1 MMGLLVAATHTR
13 DSLVLDQLA
22 IRQGVLVST
31 GRCRDVTEL
40 DLLMYSQLM
49 TRITADILFKNAR
62 ELGSKFRLV
71 KRNVHISLKGH

>member
-22 IRQGVLVST
+22 NRQGVLVST

>member
-31 GRCRDVTEL
+31 GRCSDVTEL

-49 TRITADILFKNAR
+49 TRIAADILFKNAR
-62 ELGSKFRLV
+62 ELGSKFGLV